1 MTEGRNDM
9 LALELRGITKRFGA
23 VVANDGVDLDL
34 RRGEVHALL
43 GENGAGKSTL
53 MSVLYGLHQPDA
65 GEVRIDGE
73 PVAIGS
79 PREAIGLGIGMVHQH
94 FMLVPVMTV
103 AENIVLADEPRRG
116 ALLDR
121 RGASERV
128 RELSEAFGLSV
139 DPDATVADISVGQ
152 QQRVEILR
160 ALYRDARILV
170 LDEPTAVLTAQETA
184 ELFRILR
191 GLTERGTSVIFISHK
206 LDEVLEVSD
215 RVSVLRRGKKIATVD
230 TEGSTQASL
239 AKLMVG
245 RDVLFEVE
253 REGRPGG
260 AVAGAAPLLEVED
273 LVVHDDRGLEA
284 VRGLS
289 LTVGA
294 GEVVGLAG
302 VDENGQRELVEA
314 LTGLRSPDAGAIRVE
329 GRDVT
334 GLGVRETLAAGIG
347 HIAED
352 RHRRGLVLDF
362 TLAENLALR
371 EYRRR
376 PFSRFG
382 LLSLDRMRASA
393 RELLDEYDVR
403 GGNCDAL
410 AASLSGGNQQKC
422 VVAREV
428 AEEPRVLVA
437 AQPTRG
443 LDVGAIEFV
452 HRRLLDQREAG
463 RAVLLVSLELDEI
476 RSLADRV
483 LVISGGRIVAE
494 LAPDASD
501 EELGLAMAGS
511 A

>member
-1 MTEGRNDM
+1 MGAP
-9 LALELRGITKRFGA
+9 LALELSHITKRFGA

-34 RRGEVHALL
+34 RPGEVHALL

-53 MSVLYGLHQPDA
+53 MSVLYGLYQPDE
-65 GEVRIDGE
+65 GEIRIDGE
-73 PVAIGS
+73 PVRIGS

-121 RGASERV
+121 RAASARV
-128 RELSEAFGLSV
+128 RELSEAYGLAV

-184 ELFRILR
+184 ELSRILR
-191 GLTERGTSVIFISHK
+191 TLTERGTSVIFISHK
-206 LDEVLEVSD
+206 LTEVLEISD
-215 RVSVLRRGKKIATVD
+215 RVSVLRRGRKIATVD
-230 TEGSTQASL
+230 TAGSTEASL

-245 RDVLFEVE
+245 RDVLFEVA
-253 REGRPGG
+253 REGRAAGPGT
-260 AVAGAAPLLEVED
+260 PLLEVED
-273 LVVHDDRGLEA
+273 LVVRDDRELEA

-289 LTVGA
+289 LSVGA
-294 GEVVGLAG
+294 GEIVGLAG
-302 VDENGQRELVEA
+302 VSENGQPELVEA
-314 LTGLRSPDAGAIRVE
+314 LTGLRMPESGTVRVA

-334 GLGVRETLAAGIG
+334 RLGVREKLAAGIG

-382 LLSLDRMRASA
+382 LLSLERMRARA

-403 GGNCDAL
+403 GGGSDAL
-410 AASLSGGNQQKC
+410 ASSLSGGNQQKC
-422 VVAREV
+422 VIAREV
-428 AEEPRVLVA
+428 AEEPQVLVA

-476 RSLADRV
+476 RSLSDRV
-483 LVISGGRIVAE
+483 LVISDGRITAE
-494 LAPDASD
+494 LAPGASD
-501 EELGLAMAGS
+501 EELGIAMAGGRR
-511 A
+511 AA